1 LKAEKMHLCLLP
13 DLFGV
18 MKLPPP
24 QAFPAWLNQATIF
37 FLAQTEDEYSIM
49 CPQTYISAGV
59 DYVGGY
65 RCLRVDGDLAFD
77 EIGVV
82 ARVSKPLADAGLSL
96 FVVSTHDRDYVLVRQ
111 DGLET
116 AIATYQAIGVSVSMV

>member
-1 LKAEKMHLCLLP
+1 MHLRLLP

-18 MKLPPP
+18 MKLQPP
-24 QAFPAWLNQATIF
+24 QPFPAWLNDAPIF
-37 FLAQTEDEYSIM
+37 FIARTEDEYSIM
-49 CPQTYISAGV
+49 CPQQYIPAGHNYAA
-59 DYVGGY
+59 DY

-111 DGLET
+111 SDLET
-116 AIATYQAIGVSVSMV
+116 ALATYRAAGFDIK